1 MSYFITYIHNSFETT
16 CTRMFLK
23 PMYVI
28 TRIWYCY
35 CRIDSL
41 IPCIASYRFDKL
53 VTSHQHTR
61 LSYICYRYTHT
72 RLMQPTFHYVIAL
85 STQLVRFLRG
95 TSLSEVVFASKSSL
109 SYTAIHWDLSDTLW
123 IPFFTLSGVL
133 KTITTQYTLTDLLL
147 THHALNTRVDEGI
160 KSIVV

>member
-1 MSYFITYIHNSFETT
+1 MGHMSYFITYIHNSFETT

-109 SYTAIHWDLSDTLW
+109 SLYCDSLRPIRYVMD
-123 IPFFTLSGVL
+123 PFFTLSGVL
-133 KTITTQYTLTDLLL
+133 INYNDTITLTDFCAH
-147 THHALNTRVDEGI
+147 THHALKTR
-160 KSIVV
+160 